1 MDKRKKNKIAP
12 KAVAPPVVKEKEP
25 SYVVQVND
33 PKMLRRDIL
42 ESLREIIIFM
52 QGYERFR
59 KIQEEKVA
67 LFSTLKKD
75 LRELNGLMETKLKVY
90 LPKGKLKGLKSISSP
105 LTKPVEEAPHEE
117 AEEEEPLPKKVEEKP
132 TYAPRKE
139 PSYRNELDELESQ
152 LKDIEGQLRRVR

>member
-1 MDKRKKNKIAP
+1 MNPGKKTKNVP
-12 KAVAPPVVKEKEP
+12 KTAVASAVKEKEP

-67 LFSTLKKD
+67 LFSALKKD
-75 LRELNGLMETKLKVY
+75 VRELNGFIEAKLKGY
-90 LPKGKLKGLKSISSP
+90 LPKGKLRGLKSTVPSP
-105 LTKPVEEAPHEE
+105 KIVEPSKEVV
-117 AEEEEPLPKKVEEKP
+117 EEEEPLPPRAEEKP
-132 TYAPRKE
+132 VFTPRKE
-139 PSYRNELDELESQ
+139 TPYRNELDELESQ
-152 LKDIEGQLRRVR
+152 

>member
-1 MDKRKKNKIAP
+1 MKKKNIL
-12 KAVAPPVVKEKEP
+12 KAAATSGIKEKEP

-67 LFSTLKKD
+67 LFGSLKKD
-75 LRELNGLMETKLKVY
+75 VRDLNGLIETKLKVY
-90 LPKGKLKGLKSISSP
+90 LPKGKLKGVKGASSSSTVMEKS
-105 LTKPVEEAPHEE
+105 HEVV
-117 AEEEEPLPKKVEEKP
+117 EEEEPLPPKAEEKP
-132 TYAPRKE
+132 IFTPRRE
-139 PSYRNELDELESQ
+139 TPYRSELDELESQ

>member
-1 MDKRKKNKIAP
+1 MNPGKKTKNVP
-12 KAVAPPVVKEKEP
+12 KTAVASAVKEKEP

-67 LFSTLKKD
+67 LFSALKKD
-75 LRELNGLMETKLKVY
+75 VRELNGF
-90 LPKGKLKGLKSISSP
+90 
-105 LTKPVEEAPHEE
+105 
-117 AEEEEPLPKKVEEKP
+117 
-132 TYAPRKE
+132 
-139 PSYRNELDELESQ
+139 
-152 LKDIEGQLRRVR
+152 IE